1 MSPSKPVRRLPES
14 ERRAQLSSLLEEDEL
29 DLSHQVADSMFT
41 NGELTPS
48 ISVFN
53 ETSET
58 TSENIAPQL
67 TTPADTSPRP
77 HSTIDLL
84 SDDWLGHAP
93 LATPETL
100 SAASSFSSL
109 SSLHRQ
115 QCLQRGGDHTRLK
128 ADFVKLETIK
138 QSPRRQSLVDE
149 PVVEVQS
156 AGVATVHEPL
166 AYSTPT
172 RVDHAGHRGFD
183 AIAWPTP
190 IRIPVMCG
198 DTAPVHCGTA
208 VSSCTRDDELLFNG
222 AEQRDTD
229 AVSQGMRNVDTNMS
243 PLSNGLPALPAEG
256 DLTEFDTERVN
267 MAQSLRGCN
276 CEKQNGTPEKG
287 RLRRTYSDGHRVPS
301 SKRARALHNGDVK
314 TCATR
319 PQQCKVNGSD
329 AVRCSDGDVIWG
341 CEETKGSWVCDEGNS
356 RAQDDIRLST

>member
-41 NGELTPS
+41 NGELTQS

-58 TSENIAPQL
+58 NSENIAPQL
-67 TTPADTSPRP
+67 TIPVETSPRP
-77 HSTIDLL
+77 QFTIDLL

-100 SAASSFSSL
+100 SAASSFGSL
-109 SSLHRQ
+109 GSLHRQ
-115 QCLQRGGDHTRLK
+115 CVQQRGADHTRLK

-149 PVVEVQS
+149 PVVEVHS

-172 RVDHAGHRGFD
+172 RLDRAGHRGFD
-183 AIAWPTP
+183 VGAWPTP

-208 VSSCTRDDELLFNG
+208 VSSCARDDELLFNG
-222 AEQRDTD
+222 AALKETD
-229 AVSQGMRNVDTNMS
+229 CQINMS
-243 PLSNGLPALPAEG
+243 PLSNGLPPALPAEG
-256 DLTEFDTERVN
+256 DLSVFDTKRVN
-267 MAQSLRGCN
+267 TAASLRGCK
-276 CEKQNGTPEKG
+276 CEKQNGASEKG
-287 RLRRTYSDGHRVPS
+287 RLRRTNSDGHRGPS
-301 SKRARALHNGDVK
+301 SKRARALRNGDVK
-314 TCATR
+314 TGAT
-319 PQQCKVNGSD
+319 QCMVNGSD
-329 AVRCSDGDVIWG
+329 AVRCSDGDVAWG
-341 CEETKGSWVCDEGNS
+341 CEGNS